1 MGAHNNDIQQFFRS
15 HHPFSPDGAEGGE
28 GRGGYGPHNSYGIKP
43 EVLENFIRSSA
54 GYCVLT
60 YILGIGDRH
69 LDNLMV
75 TRDGRLFHIDFGF
88 ILGKDPKP
96 FPPPMRLCKEMV
108 EGMGGNN
115 SKGYESFKSKCCQ
128 AFKILRRHAKL
139 IINLLYLMIDSG
151 IKDRSGDAQF
161 AILKVEQKFQETMD
175 DEHAEKHFL
184 SLIEESVTAL
194 FPVLMERVHRI
205 AIAK

>member
-75 TRDGRLFHIDFGF
+75 TKDGRLFHIDFGF

-96 FPPPMRLCKEMV
+96 FPPPMRICKEMV
-108 EGMGGNN
+108 EGMGGND
-115 SKGYESFKSKCCQ
+115 SPGYQSFKAKCCQ
-128 AFKILRRHAKL
+128 AYKILRRHAKL
-139 IINLLYLMIDSG
+139 IINLLYLMTDSG
-151 IKDRSGDAQF
+151 LKDLCGVPHF
-161 AILKVEQKFQETMD
+161 AILKVEQKFQALMD
-175 DEHAEKHFL
+175 DEQSEEHFL
-184 SLIEESVTAL
+184 SLIDESVNAFL
-194 FPVLMERVHRI
+194 PAMFEVAHRLNV
-205 AIAK
+205 A